1 MADAQLYLG
10 LDLGPEYTQ
19 LSYYNADTR
28 EPESVYHE
36 EAKDTYMLPNIMFYS
51 AYHKRIG
58 DGQNDCY
65 KFIDLSGWC
74 VGAKASAY
82 RFEDKGTVV
91 DGVYEG
97 TLNNENIEVEGR
109 NYKASEL
116 MVKMLVLHI
125 KQFTDTLDGFVIKRL
140 TVTVAD
146 TDPHI
151 IQAVR
156 GLKTALKLSHDQ
168 FNIVSHLD
176 SGLCYIFAQPEP
188 LRNNSVGLFD
198 FGRSGLDFYRID
210 MTRKYPLIVTA
221 QHTNYHDKM
230 NLKRFGR
237 YHEDMDETFAD
248 VVRECMD
255 QVFISSVFL
264 TGLGFSENWMKQSA
278 AVLCQGRRVF
288 VGQNIYTKGACYR
301 SLGGVYT
308 ESLSRYF
315 IDTEQTVKTNIGI
328 NLMDD
333 KNTFWPIVYGGLE
346 WFNTRGMVEVFL
358 DNTRRIQIV
367 YQDIL
372 TEEEFRETIEI
383 YGLPARPP
391 KTTKIS
397 IEVEYYGAERGAIV
411 IRDMGFGTLFP
422 TTNKIYRKEF
432 DIASLRKKQA
442 KKLENERVKAAE
454 GDTEELIGDDPVDRD
469 DIRENERR
477 EMDRIQA
484 EETAAQDALKH
495 EIHMDLDDL
504 RYRAEDDDSE
514 DVVYYGTASPVQDG
528 VGDQEDD
535 IEDVENSTDDNGF
548 ADEDFSTVEEE
559 DAEQA
564 ENQTDD
570 NDGVDVEN
578 QDDDNG
584 VADADEAEIPIED
597 INAEE
602 SENLTTENDA
612 ADGDMAAKDDNVT
625 VDDISYDDDP
635 GDDEQEQSSFTI
647 PAYLRG
653 QHFDPGE

>member
-469 DIRENERR
+469 DIRENERC

-548 ADEDFSTVEEE
+548 ADEDFSTVEE

-578 QDDDNG
+578 QDDDNE

-602 SENLTTENDA
+602 SEDMTTENDA